1 MKTVAC
7 PHQIC
12 QVGLVSTHELP
23 LLANGC
29 DPCVNSFVEILPDII
44 LQVVSV
50 SEKQL
55 NQILT
60 LK

>member
-1 MKTVAC
+1 MKTVAH

-23 LLANGC
+23 LLANGR
-29 DPCVNSFVEILPDII
+29 DPGVNGFVEILPDII
-44 LQVVSV
+44 LQVVPV
-50 SEKQL
+50 SGKQM
-55 NQILT
+55 NQTLT